1 MIEKMKMTVMLFV
14 LVFIVACQSKPTVIE
29 ASSKGG
35 SERAKN
41 ILQNTHSEA
50 HTVTVNEVL
59 QTSKYTYLNVKENG
73 EDYWIAVPGREVD
86 EKATYEYVGG
96 LKKNNFKSEEFDR
109 VFPTIYLVSGI
120 TEVRPS
126 DDAITRA
133 FAGIESDK
141 PVSKIAPSE
150 GSIALS
156 DLFSDPSKYAG
167 KKIKVKGQCVK
178 VNNQIMGRNW
188 IHIQDGTEMDG
199 ENYDLTA
206 TTQDNVAIGSTITV
220 EGVITL
226 DKDFGAGYRYDVIME
241 EATVS
246 Q

>member
-156 DLFSDPSKYAG
+156 DLFSDP
-167 KKIKVKGQCVK
+167 
-178 VNNQIMGRNW
+178 
-188 IHIQDGTEMDG
+188 
-199 ENYDLTA
+199 
-206 TTQDNVAIGSTITV
+206 
-220 EGVITL
+220 
-226 DKDFGAGYRYDVIME
+226 
-241 EATVS
+241 
-246 Q
+246 

>member
-1 MIEKMKMTVMLFV
+1 MKMTVMLFV